1 MISASPLSSMGR
13 RAAIAALLLLVASA
27 LVPEVA
33 DAALKGAAGGGNG
46 SGGFVVL
53 TRYIDRIATYL
64 IPVGAA
70 IGVLGFIGVGIA
82 FENGDERAGQ
92 WAKHIVIGVVVIL
105 GSKGLI
111 A

>member
-1 MISASPLSSMGR
+1 MALLAS
-13 RAAIAALLLLVASA
+13 ALLLL
-27 LVPEVA
+27 PEVA
-33 DAALKGAAGGGNG
+33 DAALKGAAGGG
-46 SGGFVVL
+46 SGGGGFAVL

-70 IGVLGFIGVGIA
+70 LGVLGFIGVGILY
-82 FENGDERAGQ
+82 ENGDERAGE
-92 WAKHIVIGVVVIL
+92 WAKKIVIGVVLIL